1 MTFWICATCAV
12 ESAEQPDVCA
22 ICADERQWVPAS
34 GQRWTTL
41 DELRA
46 QGYRAHLEEL
56 EPDLYAI
63 TSSPS
68 AGIGQQSKLVVT
80 PEGSLLWDPIGFLD
94 DDGGRAD
101 PARSARSARSPRAT
115 RTCTASRSSGAAPWA
130 TRPCSSPRPTPA
142 GSTAPTPSSR
152 RGRGER
158 EVLPGVT
165 LSQPGGHFP
174 GSAVA
179 HWAAGADGKGVL
191 LSGDTIFANP
201 DRQSVAF
208 MRSYPNHLPLSGA
221 VARRVA
227 DHVDRLEFDRLYGNF
242 ANVIAADAKEVV
254 RRSADRHIGWANGDF
269 DHLT

>member
-1 MTFWICATCAV
+1 M
-12 ESAEQPDVCA
+12 
-22 ICADERQWVPAS
+22 PAG

-94 DDGGRAD
+94 DDVVERD
-101 PARSARSARSPRAT
+101 
-115 RTCTASRSSGAAPWA
+115 
-130 TRPCSSPRPTPA
+130 PRPRTGPA
-142 GSTAPTPSSR
+142 IAASHPHMYGVQVEWSR
-152 RGRGER
+152 ALGDPPVLVSQADVRWVNRPDPVIQAWRGEQ

-242 ANVIAADAKEVV
+242 ANVIATDAKQVV